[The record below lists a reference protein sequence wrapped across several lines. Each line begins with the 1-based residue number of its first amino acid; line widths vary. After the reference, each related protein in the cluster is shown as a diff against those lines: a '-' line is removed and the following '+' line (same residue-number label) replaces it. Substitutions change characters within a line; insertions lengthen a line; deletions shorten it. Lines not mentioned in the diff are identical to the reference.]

1 MVWGG
6 GVFAKSFRG
15 SREHY
20 YYARVYSFGLQKFK
34 PSTGNIV
41 NIKNG
46 WRPAL
51 SKKLTPTKYNYQ
63 PHFKIK

>member
-1 MVWGG
+1 MGR

-15 SREHY
+15 SREDY
-20 YYARVYSFGLQKFK
+20 YYIQVYSFGLHKFK
-34 PSTGNIV
+34 LSPGNIV
-41 NIKNG
+41 KNKNG

-51 SKKLTPTKYNYQ
+51 KKKLTPTKYNYQ